1 MRRMRT
7 RSGAIV
13 VAVLACA
20 ALLAACSD
28 GDDADGG
35 VSSAGRGPI
44 GAGDQY
50 VALGDSYTSAPYVG
64 KPVGP
69 QGCLRTDANYPHL
82 LAKKADL
89 ELTDASCGGA
99 TTGDLQNAQDLVGHD
114 GTVPAQ
120 LDAVS
125 ASTDLVTLS
134 IGGNEGRMFGAL
146 VSTCVGLA
154 QSQPDGAPC
163 TKYAEADPEA
173 YERRYAEIRS
183 AIEQAV
189 AQIVARAPGVRVIVV
204 GYPGVFPE
212 RGTCDRLPL
221 ATGDYP
227 LARDVLQR
235 LVKAQQAAAE
245 KADVE
250 FVDVRPA
257 TKGHDICSD
266 DPWVAGI
273 TTEKGRAGAPYH
285 PYREEQQAVADV
297 LAKVIA
303 KPRR

>member
-1 MRRMRT
+1 M
-7 RSGAIV
+7 AAALV
-13 VAVLACA
+13 CA

-28 GDDADGG
+28 DGDDTGDG

-44 GAGDQY
+44 DAGDEY

-64 KPVGP
+64 KSVGP

-82 LAKKADL
+82 LAKAADL

-99 TTGDLQNAQDLVGHD
+99 TTADLQSAQELVGRD

-120 LDAVS
+120 LDAIS

-134 IGGNEGRMFGAL
+134 IGGNDGRMFGAL

-154 QSQPDGAPC
+154 QSQPRGAPC

-183 AIEQAV
+183 TIGLAV
-189 AQIVARAPGVRVIVV
+189 DQIVARAPGVRVIIV
-204 GYPGVFPE
+204 GYPDVFPAKS
-212 RGTCDRLPL
+212 TCDRLPL

-227 LARDVLQR
+227 LAREVLQR
-235 LVKAQQAAAE
+235 LVEAQQAAAE
-245 KADVE
+245 EADVE
-250 FVDVRPA
+250 FVDMRPA

-273 TTEKGRAGAPYH
+273 TTEQGRAGAPYH